1 MSGAPLAAGDAL
13 CYDYRLV
20 HCGSPNDLEASSH
33 DNGATAGE
41 RPILQ
46 LTYLRAGYADRARNY
61 GYEELFT

>member
-1 MSGAPLAAGDAL
+1 MLRKVVPGAPLEPGDAL
-13 CYDYRLV
+13 CYDYRTV
-20 HCGSPNDLEASSH
+20 HCGSPNDSEGC
-33 DNGATAGE
+33 DGE